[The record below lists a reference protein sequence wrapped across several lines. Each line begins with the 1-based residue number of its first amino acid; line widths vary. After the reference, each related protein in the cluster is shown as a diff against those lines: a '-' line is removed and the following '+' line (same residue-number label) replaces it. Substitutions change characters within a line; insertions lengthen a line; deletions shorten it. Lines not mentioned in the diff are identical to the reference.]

1 MKKENKIINLILKN
15 PKTYIIAIFFDLLSA
30 CLSTLSSVRLTI
42 FTQSIIEGKYK
53 EAILIDMVNL
63 LLFLGAVFCE
73 YIYKIYQNRTI
84 QHSMIIYRDEIAHV
98 SISQNYDT
106 LTSINSLN
114 NDSARIEEAIRNIF
128 IVTDA
133 FIFVVVTIIALI
145 YLHWSIMFFS
155 ILLFAINTLV
165 PALEKNCSEKAE
177 KKSSD
182 LQKNYLNKTSDIL
195 NGKKVWTSYNRQG
208 TMINKLNS
216 CGNEYEHQ
224 IVKVRNLQSLLNTI
238 PFTFS
243 LIGQTCLSV
252 FTVILIIKGYVL
264 PGTILSVGNL
274 SGSFFNNLSNL
285 FASYTKINGYDAVY
299 REKVKADDDSV
310 KGNQIISNNDISL
323 NNISFSY
330 IPEQPVIS
338 NFSHVFESGKKYL
351 IFGASGCGKSTILKL
366 IFKQLLNYDGNIS
379 IGDVDYSSIS
389 QDQIHSIIGMI
400 TQDSYVFDDSVQNNI
415 ELGRTDND
423 IYPSIQASKIDTNEN
438 KLEDN
443 AKKLSGGQ
451 IQRVCL
457 ARELYDY
464 HPIVLMDEVANAVD
478 ESTAKEIYETLL
490 KSDRTII
497 AVAHYLPEGIEEL
510 FDEVIRM

>member
-165 PALEKNCSEKAE
+165 PALVYS
-177 KKSSD
+177 
-182 LQKNYLNKTSDIL
+182 
-195 NGKKVWTSYNRQG
+195 
-208 TMINKLNS
+208 
-216 CGNEYEHQ
+216 
-224 IVKVRNLQSLLNTI
+224 
-238 PFTFS
+238 PF
-243 LIGQTCLSV
+243 
-252 FTVILIIKGYVL
+252 
-264 PGTILSVGNL
+264 
-274 SGSFFNNLSNL
+274 
-285 FASYTKINGYDAVY
+285 D
-299 REKVKADDDSV
+299 
-310 KGNQIISNNDISL
+310 
-323 NNISFSY
+323 
-330 IPEQPVIS
+330 
-338 NFSHVFESGKKYL
+338 
-351 IFGASGCGKSTILKL
+351 
-366 IFKQLLNYDGNIS
+366 
-379 IGDVDYSSIS
+379 
-389 QDQIHSIIGMI
+389 
-400 TQDSYVFDDSVQNNI
+400 
-415 ELGRTDND
+415 
-423 IYPSIQASKIDTNEN
+423 
-438 KLEDN
+438 
-443 AKKLSGGQ
+443 
-451 IQRVCL
+451 
-457 ARELYDY
+457 
-464 HPIVLMDEVANAVD
+464 
-478 ESTAKEIYETLL
+478 
-490 KSDRTII
+490 
-497 AVAHYLPEGIEEL
+497 
-510 FDEVIRM
+510 